1 MAPKK
6 SKATKAALKKTGTMA
21 ATAAAGQEFLKQSWG
36 EDKLNRV
43 NALLGARDKTD
54 ASATDDDDDAA
65 AAAATTTSSSTPVDA
80 TTVSSSASSSTKAKP
95 KLSKARTMKNT
106 AKEAKTLI
114 GSEDLGDTRAE
125 TKRRQAAVKAKKTLE
140 EVTKPTSGR
149 KPALKRLGTMANT
162 AREGKAYV
170 KRTGGNKK
178 KGRATS
184 AGKRTGGRGKKATK

>member
-6 SKATKAALKKTGTMA
+6 SKATKASLKKTGTMA

-65 AAAATTTSSSTPVDA
+65 AAAATTSSSTPVDA